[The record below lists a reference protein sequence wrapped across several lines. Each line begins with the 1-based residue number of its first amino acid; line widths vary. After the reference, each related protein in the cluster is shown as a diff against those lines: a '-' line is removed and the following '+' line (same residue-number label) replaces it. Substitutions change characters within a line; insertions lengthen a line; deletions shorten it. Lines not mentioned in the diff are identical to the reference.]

1 MESPESG
8 VAHEDFEAGLIR
20 SWAVGGEALRS
31 IETRGRDDVDPLLR
45 VTTTL
50 SMNPARRMAEGAPSK
65 RVAKSTNRGTI
76 DGYCRDG
83 GARRGDRKGFRSK
96 PLAARGGER
105 PPVRHGLRG
114 REMPGR

>member
-31 IETRGRDDVDPLLR
+31 IERRGRDDVDPLLR

-50 SMNPARRMAEGAPSK
+50 SMNPARRMVERGPSK
-65 RVAKSTNRGTI
+65 RVAKSTSRGKM
-76 DGYCRDG
+76 DGYDAG
-83 GARRGDRKGFRSK
+83 HMPAAGTDKVFDSNFR
-96 PLAARGGER
+96 PPRGGER
-105 PPVRHGLRG
+105 PPVLHGRFS
-114 REMPGR
+114 